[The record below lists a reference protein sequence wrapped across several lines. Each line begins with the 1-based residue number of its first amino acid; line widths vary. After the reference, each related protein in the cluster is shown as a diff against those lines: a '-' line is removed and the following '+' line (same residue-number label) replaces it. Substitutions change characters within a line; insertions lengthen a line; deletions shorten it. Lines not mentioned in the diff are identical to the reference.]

1 MTHTDSQPDQ
11 TANPEPVADLSTLPS
26 PDGSTP
32 TNTAGLKRIAVL
44 TSGGDAPGMNAAI
57 RAVVRAATFHGIEVV
72 GVRRGFQ
79 GLHEGDMRLLGPRD
93 VANIIQ
99 RGGTIL
105 LTARSH
111 TWRSPEGRTLGANH
125 LKAWGVQGLIVIG
138 GDGSFHGAHYLQQE
152 HGIPVV
158 GVPGTIDNDLPGTER
173 TLGFDT
179 ALNTAVEAI
188 DRIRDTASSHGR
200 LFLVE
205 VMGRS
210 SGMLAVHTA
219 LACGAEA
226 VLYPESPEDSY
237 ENLVSQLNANWLR
250 GKRSSIVVVAEG
262 DTVGRA
268 VSVGERLKLD
278 HSLDLRVVVL
288 GHVQRGGSPTAI
300 DRIWGSRWGCEAVR
314 RLDCG
319 ERGFYVGEVA
329 GALVAQPL
337 SRIMEPQPAPPGD
350 LGRLVSVLAR

>member
-1 MTHTDSQPDQ
+1 MKI
-11 TANPEPVADLSTLPS
+11 
-26 PDGSTP
+26 G
-32 TNTAGLKRIAVL
+32 VL

-57 RAVVRAATFHGIEVV
+57 RAVVRQADALGHEVWGIHQ
-72 GVRRGFQ
+72 GYQ
-79 GLHEGDMRLLGPRD
+79 GLLEGDMAPLPSRAC
-93 VANIIQ
+93 ANILQ

-105 LTARSH
+105 HTARCAEFH
-111 TWRSPEGRTLGANH
+111 LPEHRALAAGR
-125 LKAWGVQGLIVIG
+125 LKAAGIEALVVIG
-138 GDGSFHGAHYLQQE
+138 GDGSFRAAETLQRE
-152 HGIPVV
+152 HGVPCAGI
-158 GVPGTIDNDLPGTER
+158 PGTIDNDLPGTER

-205 VMGRS
+205 VMGRA

-226 VLYPESPEDSY
+226 VLYPESPDDSY
-237 ENLVSQLNANWLR
+237 EALVSRLNSNWLR

-262 DTVGRA
+262 DTTGRA
-268 VSVGERLKLD
+268 MAVGERLKRD
-278 HSLDLRVVVL
+278 HGLDLRVVVL
-288 GHVQRGGSPTAI
+288 GHVQRGGSPSAI

-314 RLDCG
+314 RLDRG
-319 ERGFYVGEVA
+319 ERGFYLGEVA

-337 SRIMEPQPAPPGD
+337 SRILEPQPVPPGD

>member
-1 MTHTDSQPDQ
+1 MKI
-11 TANPEPVADLSTLPS
+11 
-26 PDGSTP
+26 G
-32 TNTAGLKRIAVL
+32 VL

-57 RAVVRAATFHGIEVV
+57 RAVVRQADALGHEVWGIHQ
-72 GVRRGFQ
+72 GYQ
-79 GLHEGDMRLLGPRD
+79 GLLEGDMAPLPSRAC
-93 VANIIQ
+93 ANILQ

-105 LTARSH
+105 HTARCAEFH
-111 TWRSPEGRTLGANH
+111 LPEHRALAAGK
-125 LKAWGVQGLIVIG
+125 LKAAGIEALVVIG
-138 GDGSFHGAHYLQQE
+138 GDGSFRAAEALQRE
-152 HGIPVV
+152 HGVPCAGI
-158 GVPGTIDNDLPGTER
+158 PGTIDNDLPGTER

-205 VMGRS
+205 VMGRA

-226 VLYPESPEDSY
+226 VLYPESPDDSY
-237 ENLVSQLNANWLR
+237 EALVSRLNSNWLR

-262 DTVGRA
+262 DTTGRA
-268 VSVGERLKLD
+268 MAVGERLKRD
-278 HSLDLRVVVL
+278 HGLDLRVVVL
-288 GHVQRGGSPTAI
+288 GHVQRGGSPSAI

-314 RLDCG
+314 RLDRG
-319 ERGFYVGEVA
+319 ERGFYLGEVA

-337 SRIMEPQPAPPGD
+337 SRILEPQPVPPGD

>member
-1 MTHTDSQPDQ
+1 MRI
-11 TANPEPVADLSTLPS
+11 
-26 PDGSTP
+26 
-32 TNTAGLKRIAVL
+32 GLL

-57 RAVVRAATFHGIEVV
+57 RAVVRQADALGHEVWGIYN
-72 GVRRGFQ
+72 GYQ
-79 GLHEGDMRLLGPRD
+79 GLLEGDMALLPSRAC
-93 VANIIQ
+93 ANILQ
-99 RGGTIL
+99 RGGTML
-105 LTARSH
+105 HSARCSDFH
-111 TWRSPEGRTLGANH
+111 RLEQRAVAAAR
-125 LKAWGVQGLIVIG
+125 LKDAEIEALVVIG
-138 GDGSFHGAHYLQQE
+138 GDGSFRAAEALQRE
-152 HGIPVV
+152 HGVACAGI
-158 GVPGTIDNDLPGTER
+158 PGTIDNDLPGTER

-226 VLYPESPEDSY
+226 VLYPESTEDSY
-237 ENLVSQLNANWLR
+237 EHLLSQLNAAWLR
-250 GKRSSIVVVAEG
+250 GKQSSIVVVAEG
-262 DTVGRA
+262 DAEGGRA
-268 VSVGERLKLD
+268 MAVGERLRRD
-278 HSLDLRVVVL
+278 HALDLRVVVL

-314 RLDCG
+314 RLDRG
-319 ERGFYVGEVA
+319 EQGFYVGEMA

-337 SRIMEPQPAPPGD
+337 SRILEPQPVPPGD
-350 LGRLVSVLAR
+350 LGRMVSILAR

>member
-1 MTHTDSQPDQ
+1 M
-11 TANPEPVADLSTLPS
+11 
-26 PDGSTP
+26 
-32 TNTAGLKRIAVL
+32 RIGVL

-57 RAVVRAATFHGIEVV
+57 RAVVRQADALGHEAWGIH
-72 GVRRGFQ
+72 RGYQ
-79 GLHEGDMRLLGPRD
+79 GLLEGDMALLPSRAC
-93 VANIIQ
+93 ANILQ
-99 RGGTIL
+99 RGGTVL
-105 LTARSH
+105 QTARCSEFH
-111 TWRSPEGRTLGANH
+111 RAERRAEAAAR
-125 LKAWGVQGLIVIG
+125 LKAAGIEALVVIG
-138 GDGSFHGAHYLQQE
+138 GDGSFRAAETLQRE
-152 HGIPVV
+152 HGVACAGI
-158 GVPGTIDNDLPGTER
+158 PGTIDNDLPGTER

-237 ENLVSQLNANWLR
+237 ENLVSQLNASWLR

-262 DTVGRA
+262 DMVGRA
-268 VSVGERLKLD
+268 MAVGERLKRD
-278 HSLDLRVVVL
+278 HALDLRVVVL

-314 RLDCG
+314 RLDQG
-319 ERGFYVGEVA
+319 ERGFYLGEVA

-337 SRIMEPQPAPPGD
+337 SRILEPQPAPPGD

>member
-1 MTHTDSQPDQ
+1 M
-11 TANPEPVADLSTLPS
+11 
-26 PDGSTP
+26 
-32 TNTAGLKRIAVL
+32 RIGVL

-57 RAVVRAATFHGIEVV
+57 RAVVRQADALGHEAWGI
-72 GVRRGFQ
+72 RRGYQ
-79 GLHEGDMRLLGPRD
+79 GLLEGDMAPMPSRAC
-93 VANIIQ
+93 ANILQ
-99 RGGTIL
+99 RGGTVL
-105 LTARSH
+105 HTARCAEFH
-111 TWRSPEGRTLGANH
+111 RPERRAEAAGRLRQA
-125 LKAWGVQGLIVIG
+125 GLEALVVIG
-138 GDGSFHGAHYLQQE
+138 GDGSFRAAEALQRE
-152 HGIPVV
+152 HGVACAGI
-158 GVPGTIDNDLPGTER
+158 PGTIDNDLPGTER

-219 LACGAEA
+219 IACGAEA

-237 ENLVSQLNANWLR
+237 EALVSRLNANWLR

-262 DTVGRA
+262 DAVGRA
-268 VSVGERLKLD
+268 MAVGDRLKRD
-278 HSLDLRVVVL
+278 HALDLRVVVL
-288 GHVQRGGSPTAI
+288 GHVQRGGSPSAL
-300 DRIWGSRWGCEAVR
+300 DRIWGSRWGAEAVR
-314 RLDCG
+314 RLDAG
-319 ERGFYVGEVA
+319 ERGFYLGEVA

-337 SRIMEPQPAPPGD
+337 SRILEPQPVPPGD

>member
-1 MTHTDSQPDQ
+1 MKI
-11 TANPEPVADLSTLPS
+11 
-26 PDGSTP
+26 G
-32 TNTAGLKRIAVL
+32 VL

-57 RAVVRAATFHGIEVV
+57 RAVVRQADALGHGAWGIY
-72 GVRRGFQ
+72 RGYQ
-79 GLHEGDMRLLGPRD
+79 GLLEGDLAPLTSRSC
-93 VANIIQ
+93 ANILQ

-105 LTARSH
+105 QTARC
-111 TWRSPEGRTLGANH
+111 PEFHEPAVRAKAAAT
-125 LKAWGVQGLIVIG
+125 LKAAGIEAIVVIG
-138 GDGSFHGAHYLQQE
+138 GDGSFRAAEALQRE
-152 HGIPVV
+152 HGVACAGI
-158 GVPGTIDNDLPGTER
+158 PGTIDNDLAGTER

-226 VLYPESPEDSY
+226 VVYPEAPDASY
-237 ENLVSQLNANWLR
+237 EQLVTQLEEGWLR

-268 VSVGERLKLD
+268 MAVGDRLKRD
-278 HSLDLRVVVL
+278 HTLDLRVVVL
-288 GHVQRGGSPTAI
+288 GHVQRGGSPTAL
-300 DRIWGSRWGCEAVR
+300 DRIWGSRWGAEAVR
-314 RLDCG
+314 RLDRG
-319 ERGFYVGEVA
+319 ETSFYVGEVA

-337 SRIMEPQPAPPGD
+337 SRISEPQPVPPGD
-350 LGRLVSVLAR
+350 LGRLVAVLAR

>member
-1 MTHTDSQPDQ
+1 
-11 TANPEPVADLSTLPS
+11 VKI
-26 PDGSTP
+26 G
-32 TNTAGLKRIAVL
+32 VL

-57 RAVVRAATFHGIEVV
+57 RAVVRQADALGHETWGIY
-72 GVRRGFQ
+72 RGYQ
-79 GLHEGDMRLLGPRD
+79 GLLEGDLEPLPSRAC
-93 VANIIQ
+93 ANILQ

-105 LTARSH
+105 QTARCLAFH
-111 TWRSPEGRTLGANH
+111 QPETRAEAARI
-125 LKAWGVQGLIVIG
+125 LKAAGIEALVVIG
-138 GDGSFHGAHYLQQE
+138 GDGSFRAAQALMRE
-152 HGIPVV
+152 HGVACAGI
-158 GVPGTIDNDLPGTER
+158 PGTIDNDLPGTDR

-226 VLYPESPEDSY
+226 VLYPESPEDSL
-237 ENLVSQLNANWLR
+237 ESLVKRLKAHWDA

-268 VSVGERLKLD
+268 MAVGEHLRQD
-278 HSLDLRVVVL
+278 HALDLRVVVL
-288 GHVQRGGSPTAI
+288 GHIQRGGSPTAL
-300 DRIWGSRWGCEAVR
+300 DRIWGSRWGAEAVR
-314 RLDCG
+314 RLDRG
-319 ERGFYVGEVA
+319 ERGFYMAEVA
-329 GALVAQPL
+329 GAAVAQPL
-337 SRIMEPQPAPPGD
+337 SRVLDPQPLPPGD
-350 LGRLVSVLAR
+350 LGILVSVLSR